1 MRRLRAAADAQD
13 PLMEGSQTRLR
24 RLSRAVVYAV
34 VAAVPI
40 AVLAY
45 LVRTQFGP
53 LIDLDKELSEAATEF
68 TRTHD
73 GFHEFAEA
81 WEMVSQPWVMYAAL
95 GVPACIFAWTRLHLR
110 TRAMWALATMATGW
124 LIAVLLKLAV
134 QRSRPVVE
142 DPFAVHSGYSFPSGH
157 ATNNAIVVTVLLLL
171 LRPVL
176 GVTAR
181 RVLLAVGAAWVLITC
196 ADRLFMGAH
205 YLSDVTAGVLL
216 GVGLCAASYAGY
228 VGWSPPTPTQTD
240 SKETADDDAHQ
251 VA

>member
-1 MRRLRAAADAQD
+1 M
-13 PLMEGSQTRLR
+13 T
-24 RLSRAVVYAV
+24 RAVVYALV
-34 VAAVPI
+34 VAVPI

-53 LIDLDKELSEAATEF
+53 LIDLDQEVSVAATDF
-68 TRTHD
+68 TRSHD
-73 GFHEFAEA
+73 GFHSFAHA
-81 WEMVSQPWVMYAAL
+81 WEMVSQPWVMYAVL
-95 GVPACIFAWTRLHLR
+95 GVPACVFAWARLHLR

-124 LIAVLLKLAV
+124 LIAVLLKLLV
-134 QRSRPVVE
+134 QRTRPVVE

-157 ATNNAIVVTVLLLL
+157 ATNNAIVVTVVLLL
-171 LRPVL
+171 LRHAM

-181 RVLLAVGAAWVLITC
+181 RVLLAVGVAWVLITC
-196 ADRLFMGAH
+196 ADRIFMGAH

-228 VGWSPPTPTQTD
+228 LGWSPPNPTENHT
-240 SKETADDDAHQ
+240 KEAADDDAHQ

>member
-1 MRRLRAAADAQD
+1 MI
-13 PLMEGSQTRLR
+13 
-24 RLSRAVVYAV
+24 YAV
-34 VAAVPI
+34 VVAVPI
-40 AVLAY
+40 ALLAY

-53 LIDLDKELSEAATEF
+53 LIDLDQEISEAATDL
-68 TRTHD
+68 TRSHD
-73 GFHEFAEA
+73 GVHSFAEV
-81 WEMVSQPWVMYAAL
+81 WEAITQPWVMYAVL
-95 GVPACIFAWTRLHLR
+95 GVPVCVFAWTRLHLR
-110 TRAMWALATMATGW
+110 TRAMWAIATMATGW
-124 LIAVLLKLAV
+124 LIAVLLKTAV

-181 RVLLAVGAAWVLITC
+181 RVLLAVGAAWVLVTC

-228 VGWSPPTPTQTD
+228 VGWSPPVPSDTT
-240 SKETADDDAHQ
+240 SKETADGDAHQ